1 MDEREIIALPP
12 GWPTFRDHR
21 GHRYSLEGGIG
32 SVLVNRT
39 RARVWIWAYSRKGRT
54 LPTHSIRLDLG
65 TARLFHNAL
74 GQAITDAEDAVKQA
88 KARGY
93 DWVEANQ

>member
-1 MDEREIIALPP
+1 MEPEREIMALPP

-32 SVLVNRT
+32 TTLVNRT
-39 RARVWIWAYSRKGRT
+39 RARVWIWAYNRKGRT

-65 TARLFHNAL
+65 TARRFHNAL
-74 GQAITDAEDAVKQA
+74 GQAIHDAEQAIRNA
-88 KARGY
+88 KAAGLDGIVNR
-93 DWVEANQ
+93 